1 MLVTKLEALLDEEEF
16 AADAISTDVGLLI
29 TENDVI
35 HYLIVEYVEFFTV
48 YLNLFEEDPYTNV
61 LAEGIALTLEEAKAI
76 YERID
81 VWVTSTF

>member
-35 HYLIVEYVEFFTV
+35 HYLIVEVEFFTV

-76 YERID
+76 MNELMYG
-81 VWVTSTF
+81 

>member
-35 HYLIVEYVEFFTV
+35 HYLIVELWIFTV

-76 YERID
+76 A
-81 VWVTSTF
+81 

>member
-35 HYLIVEYVEFFTV
+35 HYLIVEFFTV

-76 YERID
+76 PI
-81 VWVTSTF
+81 